1 MKITVEMGDTLW
13 DLADAATV
21 MSLQDHYENRLQEAI
36 EGYVSEDEIADGIR
50 VRAAIQVVLA
60 QFMLREDYNEWLQD
74 VQQREPDILA

>member
-1 MKITVEMGDTLW
+1 MEIPKELEGSFW
-13 DLADAATV
+13 DLADAATI
-21 MSLQDHYENRLQEAI
+21 MSLKDHYENRLQEAI
-36 EGYVSEDEIADGIR
+36 EGYVDEDEIANGIR